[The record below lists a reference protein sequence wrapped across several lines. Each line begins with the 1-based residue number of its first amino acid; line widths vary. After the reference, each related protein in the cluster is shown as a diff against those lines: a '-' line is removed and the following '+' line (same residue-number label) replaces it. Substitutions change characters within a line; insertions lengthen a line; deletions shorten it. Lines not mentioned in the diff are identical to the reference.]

1 MSTNPTDP
9 RREYSSTYFADR
21 SNQDEMTRLAV
32 QDQMTTIGMGG
43 VLAEQPDPT
52 IFQRVL
58 DVGCGTGGWLIE
70 AAKTYPTMTRLV
82 GVDVNSRLIEYA
94 RARAEE
100 KQVQGRVEFQ
110 IMDALL
116 ILEFP
121 REYFDLTNIRF
132 ATGFMRTW
140 NWPKLLSELQRIT
153 RSGGVIRI
161 TEFERIDSNSPALLR
176 WFQLAG
182 DAFYK
187 AGHLFSEGKTEDLFS
202 QGTTGI
208 ASDLARLLHQY
219 GLQNVQTHTSLLE
232 FRAGTA
238 AGQSFVEDLRLVFR
252 TIVPF
257 LHKWSRVPDN
267 YETLYQ
273 QMLSDI
279 QQPDF
284 ATSWSVLTAWGTRAP
299 KKETVEIGQR

>member
-187 AGHLFSEGKTEDLFS
+187 AGHLFSEGK
-202 QGTTGI
+202 
-208 ASDLARLLHQY
+208 
-219 GLQNVQTHTSLLE
+219 
-232 FRAGTA
+232 
-238 AGQSFVEDLRLVFR
+238 
-252 TIVPF
+252 
-257 LHKWSRVPDN
+257 
-267 YETLYQ
+267 
-273 QMLSDI
+273 
-279 QQPDF
+279 
-284 ATSWSVLTAWGTRAP
+284 
-299 KKETVEIGQR
+299 